1 MPWPERSPM
10 DQRLQLVQDYRSG
23 LFTMTELA
31 EQYGISRK
39 TGYKWIG
46 RTAGDGGVARC
57 ADRSRRPHHSPGAT
71 DAAPR
76 GDPRGPAAT
85 APPLGGAENCWRWP
99 RGSTRPSPRGRAD
112 RRCAT
117 HLTRRA
123 AW

>member
-10 DQRLQLVQDYRSG
+10 DQRLHLVQDYRSG

-46 RTAGDGGVARC
+46 RTAGTGGVAEF

-71 DAAPR
+71 APR
-76 GDPRGPAAT
+76 LVAILVALRKRHPRW
-85 APPLGGAENCWRWP
+85 GARNCWRWP
-99 RGSTRPSPRGRAD
+99 RGSTRPSPSGRAD
-112 RRCAT
+112 RRCAST
-117 HLTRRA
+117 
-123 AW
+123 